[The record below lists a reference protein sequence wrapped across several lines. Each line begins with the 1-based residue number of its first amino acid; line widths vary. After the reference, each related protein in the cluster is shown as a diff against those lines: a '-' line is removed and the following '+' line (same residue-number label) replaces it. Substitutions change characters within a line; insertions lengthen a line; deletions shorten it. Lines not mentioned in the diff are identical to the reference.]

1 MKKAGIVTYFG
12 ENYGACLQ
20 AYAVQETV
28 KKFGFDTEIINYLP
42 IYKNSK
48 LQFYLGKAKYLL
60 NLKEYIR
67 NKKIMMKYS
76 DQQFNR
82 SNKFTN
88 FVNSYLTLTSKKY
101 YDLSELIN
109 EESDYDVYITGSD
122 QLWNPTHHKC
132 NPIYFL
138 DFVPEGKKRVAF
150 APSIARREIPNEY
163 KTEMARLL
171 NKMDYISVR
180 EDINVKTVRELVPDK
195 EVEHILDPTFML
207 IANEWDEVLADPIYK
222 EPYIFCYLFG
232 DLAYIGE
239 FVDFI
244 KEKTGYKIISM
255 PYNIREL
262 ENKDT
267 EKIFDAGP
275 LEFVNLIKHA
285 EIIITDSFH
294 ATAFSINY
302 QRPFYTL
309 LRQHEDNPDNM
320 NSRFFSILKLIGLEE
335 RLILPGNKFP
345 AKENIMEINFGK
357 AMDKLELARK
367 KTCEYLR
374 RSLS

>member
-1 MKKAGIVTYFG
+1 MRKAGIVTYFG

-28 KKFGFDTEIINYLP
+28 RKFGFDTEIINYLP
-42 IYKNSK
+42 GYKTSK
-48 LQFYLGKAKYLL
+48 LQFYLRKLKYLL
-60 NLKEYIR
+60 NLKEYIQ

-76 DQQFNR
+76 DQQLNR
-82 SNKFTN
+82 SKKFNN
-88 FVNSYLTLTSKKY
+88 FVNNYLTLTSKKY
-101 YDLSELIN
+101 YSVSELIN
-109 EESDYDVYITGSD
+109 EKLDYDVYITGSD

-132 NPIYFL
+132 NRVYFL

-150 APSIARREIPNEY
+150 APSIARREIPDKY

-171 NKMDYISVR
+171 SKMDYISVR
-180 EDINVKTVRELVPDK
+180 EDINVNTVKELVPHK

-207 IANEWDEVLADPIYK
+207 NANEWDEIIADPIYK

-232 DLAYIGE
+232 DLVYIGE
-239 FVDFI
+239 FVEYI
-244 KEKTGYKIISM
+244 KEKTGYRIVSM

-275 LEFVNLIKHA
+275 LEFVNLIKNA
-285 EIIITDSFH
+285 AIIITDSFH

-302 QRPFYTL
+302 QKPFYTL
-309 LRQHEDNPDNM
+309 LRQEEDNPDNM
-320 NSRFFSILKLIGLEE
+320 NSRFFSILKLVGLEE
-335 RLILPGNKFP
+335 RLILPGSKYPSIDNMKIDYEKP
-345 AKENIMEINFGK
+345 ME
-357 AMDKLELARK
+357 KLELARK
-367 KTCEYLR
+367 KTNDYLK
-374 RSLS
+374 RSLA